1 MPDIGSDGGEVLGQ
15 QKSSDFF
22 GTGSRVGDEE
32 LPIHLVSP
40 RVGVFA
46 RLGSIWKHR
55 GLLFSLVGKEIRV
68 KYKNSFLGFAW
79 SMLNPAMYI
88 LIYYIVFQ
96 KILRNGIPLF
106 AIYLS
111 TGLLVWNMFQAG
123 VQSGTGSIVNGSAL
137 VKKVA
142 FPREILA
149 LASVGAAFVFFLFQ
163 VVVLVTFLI
172 IFHVAPALNYLW
184 MLPFGLLA
192 ILIIASA
199 LSIFLSAINVY
210 LRDMQHLVE
219 LLLLAWFW
227 ATPVVYTFLTL
238 KVGLAHR
245 GLTMWYLLNPV
256 TPVVLLSQRALY
268 ARVSPM
274 GTNHQIVHVLP
285 NFSPGWFM
293 QAVGIE
299 IVVGAILFMG
309 ALYVFSRLE
318 GNFAEEL

>member
-1 MPDIGSDGGEVLGQ
+1 MLRQRD
-15 QKSSDFF
+15 SDFPSDVSRF
-22 GTGSRVGDEE
+22 GGEE

-40 RVGVFA
+40 RIGVFA
-46 RLGSIWKHR
+46 RLGSIWRHR
-55 GLLFSLVGKEIRV
+55 GLLFSLIGKEIRV

-111 TGLLVWNMFQAG
+111 TGLLVWNMFQSG
-123 VQSGTGSIVNGSAL
+123 VQGGTGSIVGGAGL

-163 VVVLVTFLI
+163 VVVLI
-172 IFHVAPALNYLW
+172 IFLVVFRVAPALSYLW

-192 ILIIASA
+192 VLIIASA
-199 LSIFLSAINVY
+199 LAVFLSAVNVY

-238 KVGLAHR
+238 KAGLAHH
-245 GLTMWYLLNPV
+245 GLTTFYLLNPV
-256 TPVVLLSQRALY
+256 TPIVLLSQRALY

-274 GTNHQIVHVLP
+274 GTNHQVVHVLA
-285 NFSPGWFM
+285 NFSPSWFM
-293 QAVGIE
+293 HAIAIE
-299 IVVGAILFMG
+299 LVVGAILFMG

>member
-1 MPDIGSDGGEVLGQ
+1 VLGQ
-15 QKSSDFF
+15 RDPDAKTVYARDD
-22 GTGSRVGDEE
+22 GGD

-40 RVGVFA
+40 RIGVFQ
-46 RLGSIWKHR
+46 RLSSIWKHR

-111 TGLLVWNMFQAG
+111 TGLLIWNMFQAG
-123 VQSGTGSIVNGSAL
+123 VQGGTGSIVGGAGL

-163 VVVLVTFLI
+163 VVVLVIFLV
-172 IFHVAPALNYLW
+172 IFRVAPALNYLW
-184 MLPFGLLA
+184 ILPIGLLA

-199 LSIFLSAINVY
+199 LAVFLSAVNVY

-219 LLLLAWFW
+219 LLMLAWFW
-227 ATPVVYTFLTL
+227 ATPVVYTYLTL
-238 KVGLAHR
+238 QVGLAHH
-245 GLTMWYLLNPV
+245 GLTQLYLLNPV

-268 ARVSPM
+268 AKLSPM

-285 NFSPGWFM
+285 NFSPMWFL
-293 QAVGIE
+293 QAIGIE
-299 IVVGAILFMG
+299 LVVGAVLFLA